1 MKRKITQIGKFLLA
15 ASLMLGSASW
25 ANAEKQAA
33 PPVLKKVK
41 KTVEYVWDMAH
52 LSPTGDSLNLATAA
66 TASEGW
72 KWSTDNPPRINN
84 ASPNTGNNTLK
95 NLTAHD
101 QVIEATKGLTF
112 LQRNKEDSKSANWG
126 EGNLVWRTASGAS
139 NCLRVGKP
147 FRLTIEATDKYPL
160 AGQTLTVRFCSAS
173 GSEARGINKLIE
185 NLEGDP
191 VLTIKDTTVTYKIP
205 KDGKVTFFSS
215 TGIEIKQIKISG
227 VELTEETAPM
237 KVGYVGS
244 PLSLK
249 QEQPVATYYEPVY
262 DALQKIK
269 AKEGNNMEVEYI
281 EATIDTKFS
290 NDLSEKYDV
299 LVVGSLISGDITADA
314 PCPFYASLDSVIG
327 TLPVLNTHAFWHN
340 ATRMNWAA
348 DKGVNPN
355 DATYE
360 VAPLLEYRDHPVF
373 AGLVDP
379 EKLESQKIAMFNYN
393 EADGFKNYLQG
404 YPGNLTESAPAHT
417 TIAQGV
423 AINGTTVNTI
433 AESWS
438 RACPYMLIGIN
449 TADLAK
455 TKSKQADGH
464 LLQEELTENAQTL
477 IGNALNYLV
486 NSLQQQPASILG
498 TCPDPK
504 ITFEKVKAQGN
515 DSDTLRYV
523 LRIEV
528 GKQHDVTLNKDTFPT
543 VAVTIG
549 SLAAKAY
556 DFAHPDTLWE
566 PCTVKAKATA
576 LLYDDSKEVTAD
588 FKNPYLRT
596 LDTPEAVFTKYGET
610 VRYVLTFKDIK
621 ATLDGVDTTAVI
633 KYSLDGSDDLTRTYD
648 KNNPDTVWE
657 NTRVKALASLYL
669 HVSSAKLD
677 STWKNPDVQPAAKPV
692 ITSAQNEDYL
702 GGCVMTVTITSAT
715 EGADIYYTFDGSEA
729 NRNSY
734 HYTTPFDVENFEDV
748 TIKAIAVKEYF
759 SDSETAEEVIPANT
773 EAAALATP
781 VVAISDNSFTITCE
795 ATGKY
800 DIIYT
805 VDGSDPSTE
814 NGLIYTD
821 KVTYLKGDYTI
832 KAIAQGYGY
841 KASAV
846 SEGKEFKPADDK
858 DHVFLKTMY
867 KSTFNLN
874 DPSAVKDPNTGA
886 YTWGWFRWTPE
897 TPGGEDWS
905 VGAKHTDSDRT
916 EKVANKYITD
926 QEWNDGVYYDSEK
939 KPRVQ
944 IFENDA
950 KTGWRHFNNWVFWKD
965 GRKDGNSY
973 RRILIQ
979 EGMSAKLA
987 GALVDA
993 DSNYVA
999 TGGAIYIFNAT
1010 PKAVVGP
1017 DSLLQG
1023 PFAVVVNIAS
1033 GNNGLAY
1040 TDAATM
1046 NVCLASNSTEAGEI
1060 KIGEV
1065 SCTAGKM
1072 GTDTIYYY
1080 GDQKVYV
1087 RLTTESKI
1095 VLVYDFIA
1103 YKEGIDLSPLAIE
1116 SIEPDGQMAPKDTA
1130 EIDADV
1136 NTFTVTFNH
1145 DIEPGAGKV
1154 QWTKGPTRKDCETSV
1169 SGNVLTVTLPAD
1181 APKEAGTTYGLL
1193 LQQNCVTDADGQSL
1207 KEGIYFYYTIKG
1219 ADAIDEVSAA
1229 KEVVATHIYSIS
1241 GAEIPALRPGI
1252 NFVKK
1257 IYSDGSVTTEKVQV
1271 K

>member
-1 MKRKITQIGKFLLA
+1 MKRKVTQIGKFLLA

-25 ANAEKQAA
+25 ANAEKQTA
-33 PPVLKKVK
+33 PAVGKRPLKEVK
-41 KTVEYVWDMAH
+41 VWDLTDWNADT
-52 LSPTGDSLNLATAA
+52 LLIQSSGTTEWSRTINGGVRFECKNDVRNAAGELLVKANGDVL
-66 TASEGW
+66 
-72 KWSTDNPPRINN
+72 P
-84 ASPNTGNNTLK
+84 
-95 NLTAHD
+95 
-101 QVIEATKGLTF
+101 ATKGLTWASDEGSKKTWNCTMRAKMDNGENM
-112 LQRNKEDSKSANWG
+112 LQCGRRPQIGFVKTNEYPKVGQVIEITFNSLGTKNVGRGIDISKSKDVRPLFSTATKDSLWCGTSTETTRTCRFAVTG
-126 EGNLVWRTASGAS
+126 ENPKFYGA
-139 NCLRVGKP
+139 VGAIGVIKIVIYEP
-147 FRLTIEATDKYPL
+147 DEA
-160 AGQTLTVRFCSAS
+160 
-173 GSEARGINKLIE
+173 
-185 NLEGDP
+185 NLEAA
-191 VLTIKDTTVTYKIP
+191 KI
-205 KDGKVTFFSS
+205 
-215 TGIEIKQIKISG
+215 
-227 VELTEETAPM
+227 
-237 KVGYVGS
+237 GYVRS
-244 PLSLK
+244 P
-249 QEQPVATYYEPVY
+249 ENTENYYEPVY

-269 AKEGNNMEVEYI
+269 GKEGNKI
-281 EATIDTKFS
+281 EIETIDATPDTELS
-290 NDLSEKYDV
+290 ADLAGKYDV
-299 LVVGSLISGDITADA
+299 LVVGSLITGDDK
-314 PCPFYASLDSVIG
+314 PFYASLDALIG
-327 TLPVLNTHAFWHN
+327 KVPVLNTKAFWHGKK
-340 ATRMNWAA
+340 RLKWAN
-348 DKGVNPN
+348 DNGGNPDSKSSDTTYQVTPPVQYKG
-355 DATYE
+355 
-360 VAPLLEYRDHPVF
+360 HPVF

-379 EKLESQKIAMFNYN
+379 ESFDTEKIDMFNRADIVASKKYN
-393 EADGFKNYLQG
+393 AIQG
-404 YPGNLTESAPAHT
+404 VPASIVSNRPDSVPVHT
-417 TIAQGV
+417 TIGYGV
-423 AINGTTVNTI
+423 SITDKNINSI

-438 RACPYMLIGIN
+438 REKPYMLIGIN
-449 TADLAK
+449 SADLSAANK
-455 TKSKQADGH
+455 PALTDDGV
-464 LLQEELTENAQTL
+464 QVIANAV
-477 IGNALNYLV
+477 NYLV
-486 NSLQQQPASILG
+486 NATQPAAATLMG
-498 TCPDPK
+498 TCGDPK
-504 ITFEKVKAQGN
+504 ITFEKVKADGTT

-528 GKQHDVTLNKDTFPT
+528 AKQHDVTQNKDTFPT
-543 VAVTIG
+543 VTVTIG
-549 SLAAKAY
+549 SLAAKTY

-576 LLYDDSKEVTAD
+576 LLYNDSEEVSAEFT
-588 FKNPYLRT
+588 NPGLRK
-596 LDTPEAVFTKYGET
+596 LDAPEAVFTKQGET
-610 VRYVLTFKDIK
+610 VSYVLTFKDIQAK
-621 ATLDGVDTTAVI
+621 LDGVDTTAVI
-633 KYSLDGSDDLTRTYD
+633 KYNLDGSDNLTRTYD
-648 KNNPDTVWE
+648 KNHPDTVWE
-657 NTRVKALASLYL
+657 NTHVKAQASLYL
-669 HVSSAKLD
+669 HLSSAKLD

-692 ITSAQNEDYL
+692 ITSAQNENYP

-734 HYTTPFDVENFEDV
+734 HYTAPFDVENFEDV

-759 SDSETAEEVIPANT
+759 SDSETAETVIPANT
-773 EAAALATP
+773 TAAALATP

-805 VDGSDPSTE
+805 VDGSEPSTE

-867 KSTFNLN
+867 QSTFNLN
-874 DPSAVKDPNTGA
+874 DPSAVKDPSGA
-886 YTWGWFRWTPE
+886 YTWGWFRWTPDGA
-897 TPGGEDWS
+897 PDSDNPWVKGG
-905 VGAKHTDSDRT
+905 KHTEIDRT
-916 EKVANKYITD
+916 NVANKYITD
-926 QEWNDGVYYDSEK
+926 EEWNDGVYYDSEK

-944 IFENDA
+944 IFENNAED
-950 KTGWRHFNNWVFWKD
+950 GWRHFNNWVFWKD
-965 GRKDGNSY
+965 GRKDGNY

-979 EGMSAKLA
+979 EGMNAKLS

-999 TGGAIYIFNAT
+999 SGGAIYIFNAT
-1010 PKAVVGP
+1010 PKAAVGP

-1033 GNNGLAY
+1033 GNNGAAY
-1040 TDAATM
+1040 SDAATM
-1046 NVCLASNSTEAGEI
+1046 NVCLTSNSTGAAEM

-1065 SCTAGKM
+1065 SCVAGKM

-1103 YKEGIDLSPLAIE
+1103 YKEGIDLPPLAVDSITPAGGASEAEAIE
-1116 SIEPDGQMAPKDTA
+1116 M
-1130 EIDADV
+1130 DAADL
-1136 NTFTVTFNH
+1136 NTFRVYFNH
-1145 DIEPGAGKV
+1145 DIQPGAGRV
-1154 QWTKGPTRKDCETSV
+1154 QWTNGPDRVNCETAV

-1181 APKEAGTTYGLL
+1181 APKEAGLTYGLF
-1193 LQQNCVTDADGQSL
+1193 LQPTCVIDADGQNI
-1207 KEGIYFYYTIKG
+1207 EGTYYYYTIKG
-1219 ADAIDEVSAA
+1219 TDAIDEVSAA

>member
-160 AGQTLTVRFCSAS
+160 AGQTLTVHFASA
-173 GSEARGINKLIE
+173 GGAGKDPRGINKLIE

-191 VLTIKDTTVTYKIP
+191 ALTRGDTTVTYKIP
-205 KDGKVTFFSS
+205 KDGKVTFFSAD
-215 TGIEIKQIKISG
+215 GIEIKQIKISG

-455 TKSKQADGH
+455 TKSKQTDEH

-504 ITFEKVKAQGN
+504 ITFEKVKDQGN

-528 GKQHDVTLNKDTFPT
+528 AKQHDVTLNKDTFPT
-543 VAVTIG
+543 VTVTIG
-549 SLAAKAY
+549 SLAAKTY

-621 ATLDGVDTTAVI
+621 AKLDGVDTTAVI
-633 KYSLDGSDDLTRTYD
+633 KYNFDGSDNLTRTYD
-648 KNNPDTVWE
+648 KNHPDTVWE
-657 NTRVKALASLYL
+657 NTRVKAQASLYL
-669 HVSSAKLD
+669 HLSSAKLD

-692 ITSAQNEDYL
+692 ITSAQNEDYP

-734 HYTTPFDVENFEDV
+734 RYTAPFDVENFEDV

-781 VVAISDNSFTITCE
+781 VVAILDNSFTITCE
-795 ATGKY
+795 AAGKY

-805 VDGSDPSTE
+805 VDGSEPSTE

-821 KVTYLKGDYTI
+821 KVTYLKGEYTI

-886 YTWGWFRWTPE
+886 YTWGWFRWTPD
-897 TPGGEDWS
+897 GDNWAK
-905 VGAKHTDSDRT
+905 GAKHTETDRT
-916 EKVANKYITD
+916 SVANKYITD
-926 QEWNDGVYYDSEK
+926 EEWNDGVYYDDQTQPRPNIFEKGDK
-939 KPRVQ
+939 KP
-944 IFENDA
+944 
-950 KTGWRHFNNWVFWKD
+950 GWRHFNNWVFYSAA
-965 GRKDGNSY
+965 NSSGIT
-973 RRILIQ
+973 RRVMLQ
-979 EGMSAKLA
+979 NNFNAKKA

-993 DSNYVA
+993 DSNFVA
-999 TGGAIYIFNAT
+999 SGGGLWLFYQNV
-1010 PKAVVGP
+1010 KAAAGP

-1023 PFAVVVNIAS
+1023 PFALVVNIS
-1033 GNNGLAY
+1033 GGENYDG
-1040 TDAATM
+1040 AATLG
-1046 NVCLASNSTEAGEI
+1046 VCLASNSTGAGEMPL
-1060 KIGEV
+1060 GEV
-1065 SCTAGKM
+1065 SCEAKKM
-1072 GTDTIYYY
+1072 ATDTFYYY
-1080 GDQKVYV
+1080 GDQKVYA
-1087 RLTTESKI
+1087 RLTVDSRTTSVAI
-1095 VLVYDFIA
+1095 YDFIV
-1103 YKEGIDLSPLAIE
+1103 YKEGIDLPPLAVDSITPAGGASEAEAIE
-1116 SIEPDGQMAPKDTA
+1116 M
-1130 EIDADV
+1130 DAADL
-1136 NTFTVTFNH
+1136 NTFTVYFNH
-1145 DIEPGAGKV
+1145 DIQQGAGKV
-1154 QWTKGPTRKDCETSV
+1154 QWTNGPDRVNCETAV

-1181 APKEAGTTYGLL
+1181 APKEAGLTYGLF
-1193 LQQNCVTDADGQSL
+1193 LQPTCVIDADGQNI
-1207 KEGIYFYYTIKG
+1207 EATYYYYTIKG
-1219 ADAIDEVSAA
+1219 TDAIDEVSAA